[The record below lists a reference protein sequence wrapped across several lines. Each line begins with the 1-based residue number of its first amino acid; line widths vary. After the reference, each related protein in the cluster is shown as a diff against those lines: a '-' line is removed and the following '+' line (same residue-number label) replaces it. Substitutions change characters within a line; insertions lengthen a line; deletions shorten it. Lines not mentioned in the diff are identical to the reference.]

1 VWRPLVQKGAPMGL
15 SVGLWELVKRAFQG
29 GLRPERSC
37 GAQTDRIEAGGPS
50 TAGELPGR
58 AAKGGLLAWRRR
70 TAPEAVAAR
79 EGSARLFE
87 LVDRLECHFEEQ
99 DRRAGELSRHVE
111 QITGLLERLA
121 ESGARQQEGLNA
133 VAESVGQVRQH
144 TALMSESLGQLPP
157 LFQSEAEALR
167 QMVRQM
173 DVAQESATQLMHSL
187 QRLSQ
192 AVDALQAAGLA
203 QVQTLERLSQAERQ
217 QQQAL
222 FLLVREQSRR
232 FLIIIVI
239 AAVLGLGA
247 LAALSAALLLRGT
260 G

>member
-1 VWRPLVQKGAPMGL
+1 MGP
-15 SVGLWELVKRAFQG
+15 SVSLWQRLKRAFHDGFRRQG
-29 GLRPERSC
+29 ASGVQADRS
-37 GAQTDRIEAGGPS
+37 QTQGPS
-50 TAGELPGR
+50 TAGELGTDPSK
-58 AAKGGLLAWRRR
+58 AGLLAWRRR
-70 TAPEAVAAR
+70 TTPDATAAR
-79 EGSARLFE
+79 DGSVRLLE
-87 LVDRLECHFEEQ
+87 LIDGLEHHFEEQ
-99 DRRAGELSRHVE
+99 DRRAAELSRHVE

-133 VAESVGQVRQH
+133 VADSVGQVRQH

-203 QVQTLERLSQAERQ
+203 QVQTLERLSSAERE

-232 FLIIIVI
+232 FLIIIVT

-247 LAALSAALLLRGT
+247 LAALTATLLARSAG
-260 G
+260 